1 MGWNVSTVSL
11 AVNGTLMRGLA
22 LNSNLLNLG
31 SVFVREA
38 KTWPCYRLWSIDDVH
53 PGMMRVTTGGSPIEL
68 EIWAVPAAGLSQ
80 LLLQEPAGLCM
91 GRIQLA
97 DGTDVLGILA
107 EPWLCEGQ
115 REITSWGGW
124 RAYTHSLES
133 ADRSL
138 SPVS

>member
-1 MGWNVSTVSL
+1 MGQNVSTVSL

-38 KTWPCYRLWSIDDVH
+38 KTWPYYRLWSIGDVH
-53 PGMMRVTTGGSPIEL
+53 PGMIRVTTGGSAIEL

-91 GRIQLA
+91 GRIRLE
-97 DGTDVLGILA
+97 DGSEVLGVLA
-107 EPWLCEGQ
+107 ESWLCEGQ

-124 RAYTHSLES
+124 RAYCHSRDP
-133 ADRSL
+133 AARSL
-138 SPVS
+138 SSVL

>member
-1 MGWNVSTVSL
+1 
-11 AVNGTLMRGLA
+11 MRGLA
-22 LNSNLLNLG
+22 LNRNLQNLG
-31 SVFVREA
+31 AIFVKETQTDA
-38 KTWPCYRLWSIDDVH
+38 CYRLWSINDVH
-53 PGMMRVTTGGSPIEL
+53 PGMMRDSTTGSPIEL
-68 EIWAVPAAGLSQ
+68 EIWEVPAAGLSQ

-97 DGTDVLGILA
+97 DGSDVLGILA

-115 REITSWGGW
+115 PEITSWGGW

-133 ADRSL
+133 AERSL